1 MQQKRYD
8 IDKCD
13 NEWIVS
19 ANGNGLL
26 RCSQKKMAL
35 EIAEKAAQLLGS
47 HERIREDIGADA
59 LENSVRQGG

>member
-26 RCSQKKMAL
+26 RCSQKKWRWRCGEGCTAAL
-35 EIAEKAAQLLGS
+35 
-47 HERIREDIGADA
+47 D
-59 LENSVRQGG
+59 NSVRQGGLKAQG